1 MRRGVLALAGLM
13 APLLVAP
20 AVGRAGSSFEEQFDA
35 AFRPDPGRTAAAR
48 LGEAATRGGK
58 PVAATPGVRTVKR
71 SPAAPGV
78 QPSRQGGAIFGPPA
92 PDAVPAAVV
101 RNGLLGPRELMMIAA
116 QGHPDVLSARARA
129 RSAEAGIAA
138 AKAEYLPAP
147 EGSLDLSGGMS
158 SASVGVGVPLY
169 AGGRL
174 DAALERARALRQA
187 ADAGVAQA
195 RQQLG
200 FSVIDAFAQWSVAV
214 RSEVV
219 KRRELDRLN
228 ERLGLIQRRI
238 AAGASALSDEQLVW
252 SRIRQAQGDLAGY
265 RANAVA
271 ALAVLSQLTGTVL
284 ADGQLDQASVL
295 PLLPDCNLL
304 LSRGIIGA
312 PGVVRA
318 ERDVDAARAAVR
330 GTRASL
336 LPTVTGR
343 VAYTRTRYA
352 PPDSAAD
359 RNDLRAYLTVSV
371 APGAGFGAAARTR
384 AAEADVDAAIETL
397 GSVRRSLAARIEGQ
411 CAARTAAVA
420 LREQLV
426 SARNSTE
433 GVYDSYTRL
442 FVAGKR
448 SWLDV
453 INAAREV
460 SSVDLALVQSE
471 ERIRATTW
479 TLLLL
484 AGDEALEVEREQ

>member
-1 MRRGVLALAGLM
+1 MRRAVIALAGLM

-20 AVGRAGSSFEEQFDA
+20 AAGRSGASFEEAFDA
-35 AFRPDPGRTAAAR
+35 AFRPDQGPTVVAR
-48 LGEAATRGGK
+48 LGEAGTRGGK
-58 PVAATPGVRTVKR
+58 PVGGAPARTAERAT
-71 SPAAPGV
+71 AAPGV
-78 QPSRQGGAIFGPPA
+78 QAPRQGAVVYGPPA
-92 PDAVPAAVV
+92 PDAAPAAVV
-101 RNGLLGPRELMMIAA
+101 RNGLLGPRELMLIA
-116 QGHPDVLSARARA
+116 GESHPDVMSARAKS
-129 RSAEAGIAA
+129 RSAEATISAA
-138 AKAEYLPAP
+138 RAEYLPAP
-147 EGSLDLSGGMS
+147 QGALDLSGGMS

-174 DAALERARALRQA
+174 DATLERARALRQA
-187 ADAGVAQA
+187 ADAGVGQA

-200 FSVIDAFAQWSVAV
+200 FSVIDAFSQWSVAV

-219 KRRELDRLN
+219 KRRELERLN

-271 ALAVLSQLTGTVL
+271 ALAVLSQLTGRVL
-284 ADGQLDQASVL
+284 KDEQLDQSSAL
-295 PLLPDCNLL
+295 PLLSDCNLL
-304 LSRGIIGA
+304 LSRGIIGS

-318 ERDVDAARAAVR
+318 EREVDAARATVR
-330 GTRASL
+330 ATRASL
-336 LPTVTGR
+336 LPTISGR

-352 PPDSAAD
+352 PPDSASD
-359 RNDLRAYLTVSV
+359 RNDLRAYLSVSV
-371 APGAGFGAAARTR
+371 APGAGFGVMARTR

-397 GSVRRSLAARIEGQ
+397 GSIRRSLTARIEGQ
-411 CAARTAAVA
+411 CAARNAAVA
-420 LREQLV
+420 LREQLAA
-426 SARNSTE
+426 ARNATE
-433 GVYDSYTRL
+433 GVYESYTRL

-460 SSVDLALVQSE
+460 SSTDLALVQSE

-479 TLLLL
+479 QLLLL
-484 AGDEALEVEREQ
+484 AGDDALVAEPEQ